1 MNRTTLSHT
10 ADASTTTPASG
21 PYAER
26 GALVDRTPAHQIAG
40 HTEPS
45 SDALRTT
52 GSDALRHLLHDTEE
66 AAQQRWDAVKHR
78 SERARDAT
86 THYVQQHPLA
96 SVLVAAA
103 AGAVVA
109 GLVSLVG
116 RHAGGGR

>member
-1 MNRTTLSHT
+1 MNRTTPPTDSNVPTATHT
-10 ADASTTTPASG
+10 TG

-26 GALVDRTPAHQIAG
+26 ASPIGRAPALHGAG
-40 HTEPS
+40 HTEPAA
-45 SDALRTT
+45 DAPRTT
-52 GSDALRHLLHDTEE
+52 GNDTLRHLLHDTEE
-66 AAQQRWDAVKHR
+66 AAHQRWETVKHR

-86 THYVQQHPLA
+86 THYVQQHPLT

-109 GLVSLVG
+109 GLLSLVG